1 MNITLALGGGAGL
14 GWAHIGVIQALEE
27 QGVTI
32 SAIAGTSIGAI
43 VAACYGRGKLE
54 ALEEI
59 ARSTGV
65 LEMLRYADPHW
76 KRGGIL
82 GGKQIE
88 RRLTEYLGEPDF
100 ADLSIPIAA
109 ISADLISGK
118 TVVMKQGPVLP
129 AVRASMSLPGIFPP
143 VERDGMLL
151 VDGGAAVPVPV
162 RAARELAPALPCV
175 AVSLQSD
182 YMSRA
187 QAAGI
192 SIGGYNNRKP
202 NSVAVVKASVGLS
215 LANLTRYSLERDP
228 PDLLLP
234 LSVGHIDIQ
243 DFTKADE
250 LIAIGHDEAQDI
262 LQKLNNAT

>member
-1 MNITLALGGGAGL
+1 MRITLALGGGAGL
-14 GWAHIGVIQALEE
+14 GWAHIGVIRALEE
-27 QGVTI
+27 QGITI

-43 VAACYGRGKLE
+43 VGACFARGKLD

-59 ARSTGV
+59 ARSTNAMG
-65 LEMLRYADPHW
+65 MLRYVDPHW
-76 KRGGIL
+76 KRGGLL

-88 RRLTEYLGEPDF
+88 RHLTEHLGDPDF
-100 ADLSIPIAA
+100 ADLSIPVAT

-118 TVVMKQGPVLP
+118 TVVISTGKVLP

-143 VERDGMLL
+143 VERDDMLL

-162 RAARELAPALPCV
+162 RAARDLAPDLPCI

-182 YMSRA
+182 YVSRA

-192 SIGGYNNRKP
+192 SVGGYNSRKP

-234 LSVGHIDIQ
+234 LSVGHVDIQ

-262 LQKLNNAT
+262 LSQLPFSK